1 MATVDELI
9 DEILDSTEGEFVTM
23 TLAEE
28 LVKRLNKKQPDVLH
42 AWLLERAA
50 KIVKVAI
57 DTRIRSQRAKSRRQM
72 NAGAFADAAERYA
85 NGDEQAFDQ
94 IVSPFTALYVV
105 GQDEDGK
112 GIRKAV
118 ADMTGADHTY
128 VSEAYQSAG
137 KRDLMLAAFHRTVA
151 RQVGRKRTADVI
163 DEQKYQ
169 HLYESTY
176 RRLMGTE
183 DSAAE
188 AA

>member
-9 DEILDSTEGEFVTM
+9 DEILDSTDGEFVTM

-28 LVKRLNKKQPDVLH
+28 LVKRLNRKQPELLR

-50 KIVKVAI
+50 KIMKVAI
-57 DTRIRSQRAKSRRQM
+57 DDRIRSQRTKSRRQM
-72 NAGAFADAAERYA
+72 KAGAFADAAERYA
-85 NGDEQAFDQ
+85 NGDEEAFDQ
-94 IVSPFTALYVV
+94 IVSPFTTLYVV
-105 GQDEDGK
+105 GVDETGK
-112 GIRKAV
+112 GIRRSV
-118 ADMTGADHTY
+118 AEMTGPDHQH
-128 VSEAYQSAG
+128 VSDTYQSSG

-151 RQVGRKRTADVI
+151 RQLGKKRTADVM

-176 RRLMGTE
+176 RRLMGAE
-183 DSAAE
+183 DGVAE